1 MNSELVKLFAVQED
15 LQKQKEKL
23 ESNDSIEIVQLIK
36 LVRNLST
43 VSHYWYLLQTANNY
57 ILDVLQKLIN
67 QLAFIIDAIEKTKT
81 YKAIEKQKNV
91 KQNLEIMMEEYRG
104 RKALLEELEMN
115 IRCL

>member
-43 VSHYWYLLQTANNY
+43 VSHYWYLL
-57 ILDVLQKLIN
+57 
-67 QLAFIIDAIEKTKT
+67 
-81 YKAIEKQKNV
+81 
-91 KQNLEIMMEEYRG
+91 
-104 RKALLEELEMN
+104 
-115 IRCL
+115 

>member
-1 MNSELVKLFAVQED
+1 
-15 LQKQKEKL
+15 
-23 ESNDSIEIVQLIK
+23 
-36 LVRNLST
+36 
-43 VSHYWYLLQTANNY
+43 
-57 ILDVLQKLIN
+57 
-67 QLAFIIDAIEKTKT
+67 LAFIIDAIEKTKT